1 MRKVFLII
9 TIVVS
14 CSLGACNSSTAKEKS
29 KTTDKNKQAIVD
41 EKYLEWPK
49 YLRTAYCDI
58 YKGNVLP
65 RDLAIIDQVED
76 YYRMTGDNSTTTDMY
91 CESLSRLV
99 DTLRNEIEYN
109 HYVVFSALMRA
120 TALNVFYNKNTFN
133 LEKGKI
139 PTKCDRYS
147 DGMLLPFRWNTSLRD
162 DSLGMEIMSTICF
175 RSSYEALNLF
185 ASLNIYFRE
194 SDESQLS
201 VLTVTDY
208 IDKTIDSLQLYF
220 TDSNNS
226 VIASYNSDNVD
237 VYIDSTDYK
246 TDGVIRMILPT
257 EYILYALNYSSTMV
271 VEYVGKN
278 GRVELTS
285 FAPIPF
291 KEQIKDCQ
299 RLNNL
304 MNTLLK
310 K

>member
-1 MRKVFLII
+1 MRKVFLIV

-14 CSLGACNSSTAKEKS
+14 CCLGACNSSTAKENS

-49 YLRTAYCDI
+49 YLRETYCDVFEW
-58 YKGNVLP
+58 NDP
-65 RDLAIIDQVED
+65 RELAIIDQIED
-76 YYRMTGDNSTTTDMY
+76 YYRMMADNSTTTDMY

-120 TALNVFYNKNTFN
+120 TALNVFYTINTFN
-133 LEKGKI
+133 AEKGKI

-162 DSLGMEIMSTICF
+162 DSLGMEMMSTTCF
-175 RSSYEALNLF
+175 RNSYEALNLF
-185 ASLNIYFRE
+185 ALLNIAFRE
-194 SDESQLS
+194 SEESQLS
-201 VLTVTDY
+201 MLIVTDY

-220 TDSNNS
+220 TDLNDS
-226 VIASYNSDNVD
+226 VIARYNSENVD

-257 EYILYALNYSSTMV
+257 EYILYALNHSNTMV

-278 GRVELTS
+278 GRVKLTS

-291 KEQIKDCQ
+291 KEQIKE
-299 RLNNL
+299 L
-304 MNTLLK
+304 
-310 K
+310 

>member
-1 MRKVFLII
+1 MKRFAFLITI
-9 TIVVS
+9 TFVCCFYS
-14 CSLGACNSSTAKEKS
+14 CNSSTKESETK
-29 KTTDKNKQAIVD
+29 KTIVD

-49 YLRTAYCDI
+49 YLRATYCDI
-58 YKGNVLP
+58 FKENDP
-65 RDLAIIDQVED
+65 RELAIIDQIED
-76 YYRMTGDNSTTTDMY
+76 YYRMMADNSTTTDMY
-91 CESLSRLV
+91 SESLSRLV

-120 TALNVFYNKNTFN
+120 TALNVFYNINTFN
-133 LEKGKI
+133 AEKGKI

-162 DSLGMEIMSTICF
+162 DSLGMEMMSTACF
-175 RSSYEALNLF
+175 QSSYEALNRF
-185 ASLNIYFRE
+185 ALLNIAFRE
-194 SDESQLS
+194 SEESQLS
-201 VLTVTDY
+201 MLIVTDY

-220 TDSNNS
+220 TDLNDS
-226 VIASYNSDNVD
+226 VIARYNSENVD

-257 EYILYALNYSSTMV
+257 EYILYALNHSNTMV

-278 GRVELTS
+278 GRVKLTS

-291 KEQIKDCQ
+291 KEQIKDCP